1 MDSLLKA
8 VDRFST
14 FTGRAVGQFYFILA
28 IITVYEVV
36 TRYFL
41 EISNMW
47 VFELVLLL
55 CAIAWMLSVGYV
67 TQQKGHIAITILYVL
82 VPRRVQ
88 WYLDLFSNVVGFVVI
103 LTLAYASWPL
113 MRDAL
118 TMHELSGTAFNSPEP
133 MIAKS
138 VLVLGCLMYAL
149 QLLVNIIR
157 HIRSYDEWR

>member
-1 MDSLLKA
+1 MDFLLKA

-14 FTGRAVGQFYFILA
+14 FTGRAVGQFYFILSA
-28 IITVYEVV
+28 ITIYEVV

-41 EISNMW
+41 QISNMW
-47 VFELVLLL
+47 AFELVLLL

-82 VPRRVQ
+82 APRRVQ
-88 WYLDLFSNVVGFVVI
+88 WYLDLFSNVVGLVI
-103 LTLAYASWPL
+103 ILILAYASWPL
-113 MRDAL
+113 MHDAI

-138 VLVLGCLMYAL
+138 VLVIGCLMYAL
-149 QLLVNIIR
+149 QLAVNLIR
-157 HIRSYDEWR
+157 HIREYGAWR